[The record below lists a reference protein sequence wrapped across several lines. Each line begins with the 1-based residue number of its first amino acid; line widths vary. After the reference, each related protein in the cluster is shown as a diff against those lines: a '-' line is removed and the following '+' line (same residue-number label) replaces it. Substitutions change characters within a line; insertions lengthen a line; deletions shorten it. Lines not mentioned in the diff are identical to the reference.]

1 MASKLLLAT
10 FILVCVGVCH
20 GRYHWKHP
28 QGDGISNDPE
38 HVCTGECPEFE
49 LLCWTP
55 EYDVRRY
62 KSALW
67 VSTTMSDL
75 SLSQASG
82 RGRKRLHDYFGGAND
97 KRLKMT
103 YTGTM
108 VTQTRMP
115 SESPVREITVAMPL
129 PKKVAK
135 HPPKPTDPSVVI
147 DLVPEA
153 IMYVKTFRGRSSR
166 VGFVADLE
174 AKKFFKTLKA
184 NNEPLHEN
192 DGYYYVPQYSSSE
205 DSHGHGRRIH
215 TEIAIFAMNERTYKW
230 LEFNNLTADGQGL
243 ATDCLRGGEEPMVW
257 EKMDQSDIPM
267 LTREQCSTTYCQA
280 PKKCPKVET
289 KEVKGIDDKTIQLK
303 HLKDIK
309 ALAYVPPTCY
319 YDTAVHASVS
329 PLLETL
335 NTSDISPSEVA
346 MKITVAMEKREEL
359 DGEKSC
365 QKFFKVLFATGGG
378 KGGQEDIQMKEETG
392 LHTPKTIEAI
402 HQGLTISPRHYSKCF
417 GGNAYYE
424 PTTITSTA
432 KMLMERLRDKK
443 KCFLGD
449 HISVVEYHPQ
459 SRLFDRY
466 NEINLDADL
475 DCSDQEG
482 RPPFTFH
489 LPVSKDYSRTEA
501 RPSLGD
507 QCDTHECE
515 EHSVIMKLENNL
527 KIIDYKGEK
536 CFYAKGA
543 SESCSYPEAFEKAL
557 DSLLSY
563 LNGKNEDNS
572 TIDMTKPLYI
582 KFNMSS
588 PTCSLVTTLS
598 MLVPERVTDDS
609 PKPIDDTVVVRS
621 EAEDRYL
628 LSLYKGHMRDMR
640 QHLMEVFGELDG
652 LKPFGVDYD
661 SEGIYLGAYDSIDK
675 EDALFEVAIALK
687 TASKDEQDK
696 TPAVDSDEK
705 ELKEDT
711 SDGKVALPKPEGCS
725 EIICPT
731 VYVIKDHSNFM
742 ELLLPNRRSVCLR
755 TKLCG
760 DPQTSGRQLIRPIR
774 GYFNGDNSAN
784 EKVIDF
790 AVPLFKVRVYSAEEE
805 EKGIAPCEREYQ
817 ACVRLPDDKEI
828 PEPNGKGMSIFT
840 ATRDFHGYG
849 IAVKGHVSEAVATKA
864 TSTLMKTLDKEN
876 VPYDKAS
883 DNCRLFVCLLGY
895 LIFMRSRIV
904 LAPYMLHTHSRL
916 ENFFISIAYIIPDLG
931 CLLLIR

>member
-1 MASKLLLAT
+1 MASKVLLAT

-20 GRYHWKHP
+20 GHRRLKHP
-28 QGDGISNDPE
+28 QGDASSNDPE

-75 SLSQASG
+75 SLSKASG

-135 HPPKPTDPSVVI
+135 HPPKPTDPRVVI

-215 TEIAIFAMNERTYKW
+215 TEIAIFAMNEKTYKW
-230 LEFNNLTADGQGL
+230 LEFNDLTTRPGQGL
-243 ATDCLRGGEEPMVW
+243 PTECLRGDGEPMVW

-289 KEVKGIDDKTIQLK
+289 KDVKGIDDKTIQLK
-303 HLKDIK
+303 NLKDIK

-319 YDTAVHASVS
+319 YDTAIHASAT
-329 PLLETL
+329 PLLEAL

-392 LHTPKTIEAI
+392 LHTPKTVEAI
-402 HQGLTISPRHYSKCF
+402 HQGLTISPSYYSKCF

-459 SRLFDRY
+459 SRMFDRY

-507 QCDTHECE
+507 RCDTHECE
-515 EHSVIMKLENNL
+515 ELSVIMKLKNNL

-536 CFYAKGA
+536 WIYAKGA

-557 DSLLSY
+557 NSLLSY

-572 TIDMTKPLYI
+572 TIDMTTPLYI
-582 KFNMSS
+582 K
-588 PTCSLVTTLS
+588 
-598 MLVPERVTDDS
+598 
-609 PKPIDDTVVVRS
+609 VVVLR
-621 EAEDRYL
+621 EDEGRFFRFMF
-628 LSLYKGHMRDMR
+628 KGNVRDTR
-640 QHLMEVFGELDG
+640 QHLLEVFEELDG

-661 SEGIYLGAYDSIDK
+661 AEGIYLGAYDSIDK

-687 TASKDEQDK
+687 TASKDEQNK

-849 IAVKGHVSEAVATKA
+849 IAVKGHVSEAVASKA

-876 VPYDKAS
+876 VPYDKAC
-883 DNCRLFVCLLGY
+883 DNCRLFTWVAYFSYDEPLSNPKEKITYFL
-895 LIFMRSRIV
+895 
-904 LAPYMLHTHSRL
+904 
-916 ENFFISIAYIIPDLG
+916 FIKKGEDIGEGPAKGDSNETEG
-931 CLLLIR
+931 